1 MSATITMEPT
11 STVALPDVDKSLRA
25 EIDASTRL
33 PVVLFYGSAIF
44 WLLVGTGF
52 AMLASFKMNDPAFL
66 DQWGWLTFGR
76 VRPAH
81 LNAVA
86 YGWASS
92 AGIGTSLW
100 LMARLCRTPLRHA
113 KLLVSAAVFWNIGV
127 LLGIYGIL
135 AGDGRSIEWLEFPNY
150 ASAILFVSFGLIA
163 VWAVVMFRFR
173 QPGHIYVSQW
183 YLLAA
188 IIWFPW
194 LYSTAN
200 LLLNF
205 ESIQGGAQG
214 AVNWWYGHN
223 ALGLWFTPIGL
234 ATAYYLIPKVLGRP
248 IHSYYLSILGFW
260 TLAIFYS
267 WNGMHHLI
275 GGPFPAWMVT
285 ASVVASMMMFIPVIT
300 TAINHHMTVRG
311 NFGALK
317 WSPTLRFTVFGAM
330 CYTLASVQG
339 SLMAIPTLNSVTHF
353 THYTVGHSHLG
364 LYAFF
369 TMIMY
374 GAMYYILPRVVG
386 WEWPSARLIRWHF
399 WLVAIGIVLMV
410 VVLSIGGILQGL
422 ALLDPEITFMATLDY
437 TKPWLFLRSGSGILL
452 TAGHI
457 VFALSFVLLLL
468 KVGSPKVQ
476 PTLFAS
482 QGEDKPEP
490 LSL

>member
-1 MSATITMEPT
+1 
-11 STVALPDVDKSLRA
+11 
-25 EIDASTRL
+25 
-33 PVVLFYGSAIF
+33 
-44 WLLVGTGF
+44 
-52 AMLASFKMNDPAFL
+52 
-66 DQWGWLTFGR
+66 
-76 VRPAH
+76 
-81 LNAVA
+81 
-86 YGWASS
+86 
-92 AGIGTSLW
+92 
-100 LMARLCRTPLRHA
+100 
-113 KLLVSAAVFWNIGV
+113 
-127 LLGIYGIL
+127 
-135 AGDGRSIEWLEFPNY
+135 
-150 ASAILFVSFGLIA
+150 
-163 VWAVVMFRFR
+163 
-173 QPGHIYVSQW
+173 
-183 YLLAA
+183 
-188 IIWFPW
+188 
-194 LYSTAN
+194 
-200 LLLNF
+200 
-205 ESIQGGAQG
+205 
-214 AVNWWYGHN
+214 
-223 ALGLWFTPIGL
+223 
-234 ATAYYLIPKVLGRP
+234 
-248 IHSYYLSILGFW
+248 
-260 TLAIFYS
+260 
-267 WNGMHHLI
+267 
-275 GGPFPAWMVT
+275 
-285 ASVVASMMMFIPVIT
+285 MMMFIPVIT

>member
-1 MSATITMEPT
+1 MSATITMHEQT
-11 STVALPDVDKSLRA
+11 ATKSAELDRLERA

-33 PVVLFYGSAIF
+33 PVILFYGSAIF
-44 WLLVGTGF
+44 WLLVGSLF
-52 AMLASFKMNDPAFL
+52 ALIASYKMNNPHFL
-66 DQWGWLTFGR
+66 DQWAWLTFGR

-86 YGWASS
+86 YGWAAA
-92 AGIGTSLW
+92 AGIGTGLW
-100 LMARLCRTPLRHA
+100 LMARLCRTPIRHT
-113 KLLVSAAVFWNIGV
+113 KLLVSAAIFWNV
-127 LLGIYGIL
+127 GISAGILGIL
-135 AGDGRSIEWLEFPNY
+135 AGHGRSIEWLEFPNY
-150 ASAILFVSFGLIA
+150 ASFMLFVAFGLIA
-163 VWAVVMFRFR
+163 VWGVIMFRFR
-173 QPGHIYVSQW
+173 QPGHVYVSQW

-188 IIWFPW
+188 FLWFPW

-205 ESIQGGAQG
+205 EPIQGGAQG

-260 TLAIFYS
+260 TLALFYS

-275 GGPFPAWMVT
+275 GGPFPAWLIS
-285 ASVVASMMMFIPVIT
+285 ASVVASIMMFIPVIT

-311 NFGALK
+311 HFGALK

-339 SLMAIPTLNSVTHF
+339 SFMAIPSLNVVTHF
-353 THYTVGHSHLG
+353 THYTVGHAHLG

-369 TMIMY
+369 TMIMF

-399 WLVAIGIVLMV
+399 WLVAIGIGMMV
-410 VVLSIGGILQGL
+410 VVLTIGGVLQGL
-422 ALLDPEITFMATLDY
+422 ALLDPGVTFMASLDY
-437 TKPWLFLRSGSGILL
+437 TKPWLFMRSISGVLL
-452 TAGHI
+452 TLGHL
-457 VFALSFVLLLL
+457 VFALSFTLLLL
-468 KVGSPKVQ
+468 KVGTRRDE

-482 QGEDKPEP
+482 DPNRKTEAVPV
-490 LSL
+490 

>member
-1 MSATITMEPT
+1 MSATLTEAHP
-11 STVALPDVDKSLRA
+11 STVTPEMEKAQRAL
-25 EIDASTRL
+25 IDESTRL
-33 PVVLFYGSAIF
+33 PVVLFYASAVF
-44 WLLVGTGF
+44 WLLVGTVF
-52 AMLASFKMNDPAFL
+52 ALLASFKMNAPTFL
-66 DQWGWLTFGR
+66 DQWSWLTFGR

-86 YGWASS
+86 YGWAAS
-92 AGIGTSLW
+92 AGIGTGLW
-100 LMARLCRTPLRHA
+100 LMARLCRTPLRHS
-113 KLLVSAAVFWNIGV
+113 KLLIGAAVFWNIGL
-127 LLGIYGIL
+127 LLGTLGIL

-150 ASAILFVSFGLIA
+150 ASFMLFVAFGLIA
-163 VWAVVMFRFR
+163 VWAIIMFRFR
-173 QPGHIYVSQW
+173 QPGHVYVSQW

-188 IIWFPW
+188 FLWFPW

-205 ESIQGGAQG
+205 EPIQGGAQG

-223 ALGLWFTPIGL
+223 ALGLWFTPLGL

-260 TLAIFYS
+260 SLALFYS

-275 GGPFPAWMVT
+275 GGPFPAWLIS
-285 ASVVASMMMFIPVIT
+285 ASVVASVMMFIPVIT

-311 NFGALK
+311 NFQALK

-339 SLMAIPTLNSVTHF
+339 SFMAIPSLNVITHF
-353 THYTVGHSHLG
+353 THYTVGHAHLG

-369 TMIMY
+369 TMIMF

-399 WLVAIGIVLMV
+399 WLVAIGIGMMV
-410 VVLSIGGILQGL
+410 VVLTIGGILQGL
-422 ALLDPEITFMATLDY
+422 ALLDPNITFMASLDY
-437 TKPWLFLRSGSGILL
+437 TKPWLFLRSVSGVLL

-457 VFALSFVLLLL
+457 VFAVSFTLLLL
-468 KVGSPKVQ
+468 KVGSLRTE
-476 PTLFAS
+476 PTLFGS
-482 QGEDKPEP
+482 DQGRQPEP
-490 LSL
+490 LNV

>member
-1 MSATITMEPT
+1 MSPT
-11 STVALPDVDKSLRA
+11 PAHPSTTTPAMDKAERA
-25 EIDASTRL
+25 RIDESTRV
-33 PVVLFYGSAIF
+33 PVLLFFGSAVF
-44 WLLVGTGF
+44 WLLVGTLF
-52 AMLASFKMNDPAFL
+52 ALLASFKMNAPHFL

-92 AGIGTSLW
+92 AAIGTALW
-100 LMARLCRTPLRHA
+100 LMARLCRTPLRHS
-113 KLLVSAAVFWNIGV
+113 KLLVCAAIFWNIGV
-127 LLGIYGIL
+127 LVGILGIL
-135 AGDGRSIEWLEFPNY
+135 SGDSRSIEWLEFPNY
-150 ASAILFVSFGLIA
+150 ASLMLFVAFGLIA
-163 VWAVVMFRFR
+163 VWAVIMFRFR
-173 QPGHIYVSQW
+173 QPGHVYVSQW

-188 IIWFPW
+188 FIWFPW

-200 LLLNF
+200 ILLNF
-205 ESIQGGAQG
+205 EPIQGGAQG

-223 ALGLWFTPIGL
+223 TLGLWFTPIGL
-234 ATAYYLIPKVLGRP
+234 AAAYYFIPKVLGRP

-260 TLAIFYS
+260 SLALFYS

-275 GGPFPAWMVT
+275 GGPFPAWMVS
-285 ASVVASMMMFIPVIT
+285 ASVVASIMMFIPVIT

-330 CYTLASVQG
+330 CYTLASLQG
-339 SLMAIPTLNSVTHF
+339 ISMAIPSLNKITHF

-369 TMIMY
+369 TMIMF
-374 GAMYYILPRVVG
+374 GSMYYIMPRVVG

-399 WLVAIGIVLMV
+399 WLVAIGIGVMVLA
-410 VVLSIGGILQGL
+410 LTIGGILQGL
-422 ALLDPEITFMATLDY
+422 ALLDPGITFMASLDY
-437 TKPWLFLRSGSGILL
+437 TKPWLLLRSGSGILL

-457 VFALSFVLLLL
+457 VFAISFTLLLL
-468 KVGSPKVQ
+468 KTGTRRAG
-476 PTLFAS
+476 PTLFGTDQS
-482 QGEDKPEP
+482 REPE
-490 LSL
+490 SLVP

>member
-1 MSATITMEPT
+1 MSPTITSQQP
-11 STVALPDVDKSLRA
+11 AAPDAADRDRHERA

-44 WLLVGTGF
+44 WLLVGTVF
-52 AMLASFKMNDPAFL
+52 ALLASLKMNAPGFL
-66 DQWGWLTFGR
+66 AEWSWLTFGR

-92 AGIGTSLW
+92 AGIGTGLW
-100 LMARLCRTPLRHA
+100 IMARLCRTPLRHA
-113 KLLVSAAVFWNIGV
+113 KLLIGAAIFWNIGV
-127 LLGIYGIL
+127 LLGTLGLL

-150 ASAILFVSFGLIA
+150 ASGMLFVAFGLVS
-163 VWAVVMFRFR
+163 VWAVIMFRFR
-173 QPGHIYVSQW
+173 KPGHVYVSQW

-188 IIWFPW
+188 FLWFPW
-194 LYSTAN
+194 MYSTAN
-200 LLLNF
+200 ILLNF
-205 ESIQGGAQG
+205 EPIQGGAQG

-260 TLAIFYS
+260 TLALFYS

-275 GGPFPAWMVT
+275 GGPFPSWLVS
-285 ASVVASMMMFIPVIT
+285 ASVVASVMMFIPVIT

-311 NFGALK
+311 NFAALQ

-330 CYTLASVQG
+330 CYTLASLQG
-339 SLMAIPTLNSVTHF
+339 STMAIPSLNVITHF
-353 THYTVGHSHLG
+353 THYTVGHAHLG
-364 LYAFF
+364 VYAFF
-369 TMIMY
+369 TMIMF

-399 WLVAIGIVLMV
+399 WLVAVGIAMMFA
-410 VVLSIGGILQGL
+410 VLSIGGLLQGL
-422 ALLDPEITFMATLDY
+422 ALLDPKVTFMQSLEI
-437 TKPWLFLRSGSGILL
+437 TKPWLLLRSGSGILL
-452 TAGHI
+452 TAGHL
-457 VFALSFVLLLL
+457 VFALSFTLLLL
-468 KVGSPKVQ
+468 KVGARRRG
-476 PTLFAS
+476 PTLFAP
-482 QGEDKPEP
+482 EPEAKPEMNAV
-490 LSL
+490 

>member
-1 MSATITMEPT
+1 MNE
-11 STVALPDVDKSLRA
+11 TVTAASSVAAEQAKRERA

-33 PVVLFYGSAIF
+33 PVILFYGSAIF
-44 WLLVGTGF
+44 WLLIGTLF
-52 AMLASFKMNDPAFL
+52 ALLASFKMNAPQLL

-86 YGWASS
+86 YGWAAP
-92 AGIGTSLW
+92 AGIGTGLW
-100 LMARLCRTPLRHA
+100 LMARLCRTPLRHT
-113 KLLVSAAVFWNIGV
+113 KLLLSAAIFWNIGI
-127 LLGIYGIL
+127 LLGIFGIL

-150 ASAILFVSFGLIA
+150 ASFMLFVSFGLIA
-163 VWAVVMFRFR
+163 VWGVIMFRFR
-173 QPGHIYVSQW
+173 QPGHVYVSQW

-188 IIWFPW
+188 FLWFPW

-205 ESIQGGAQG
+205 EPIQGGAQG

-260 TLAIFYS
+260 TLALFYS

-275 GGPFPAWMVT
+275 GGPFPAWLVS
-285 ASVVASMMMFIPVIT
+285 ASVVASVMMFIPVIT

-311 NFGALK
+311 NFQALK

-339 SLMAIPTLNSVTHF
+339 SFMAIPSLNIITHF
-353 THYTVGHSHLG
+353 THYTVGHAHLG

-369 TMIMY
+369 TMIMF

-399 WLVAIGIVLMV
+399 WLVAIGIGMMV
-410 VVLSIGGILQGL
+410 VVLTIGGLLQGL
-422 ALLDPEITFMATLDY
+422 ALLDPGITFMATLDY
-437 TKPWLFLRSGSGILL
+437 TKPWLFLRSVSGILL

-457 VFALSFVLLLL
+457 VFAVSFTMLLL
-468 KVGSPKVQ
+468 KVGARKES
-476 PTLFAS
+476 PTLFGS
-482 QGEDKPEP
+482 EQGSKEEAPAV
-490 LSL
+490 

>member
-1 MSATITMEPT
+1 MNETLTADSSAAAEQ
-11 STVALPDVDKSLRA
+11 AKRERA

-33 PVVLFYGSAIF
+33 PVILFYGSAIF
-44 WLLVGTGF
+44 WLLIGTLF
-52 AMLASFKMNDPAFL
+52 ALLASFKMNAPQFL

-86 YGWASS
+86 YGWAAP
-92 AGIGTSLW
+92 AGIGTGLW
-100 LMARLCRTPLRHA
+100 LMARLCRTPLRHT
-113 KLLVSAAVFWNIGV
+113 KLLISAAIFWNIGI
-127 LLGIYGIL
+127 LLGIFGIL

-150 ASAILFVSFGLIA
+150 ASFMLFVAFGFIA
-163 VWAVVMFRFR
+163 VWGVIMFRFR
-173 QPGHIYVSQW
+173 QPGHVYVSQW

-188 IIWFPW
+188 FLWFPW

-205 ESIQGGAQG
+205 EPIQGGAQG

-260 TLAIFYS
+260 TLALFYS

-275 GGPFPAWMVT
+275 GGPFPAWLVS
-285 ASVVASMMMFIPVIT
+285 ASVVASVMMFIPVIT

-311 NFGALK
+311 NFQALK

-339 SLMAIPTLNSVTHF
+339 SFMAIPSLNIITHF
-353 THYTVGHSHLG
+353 THYTVGHAHLG

-369 TMIMY
+369 TMIMF

-399 WLVAIGIVLMV
+399 WLVAIGIGMMV
-410 VVLSIGGILQGL
+410 VVLTIGGVLQGL
-422 ALLDPEITFMATLDY
+422 ALLDPGITFMATLDY
-437 TKPWLFLRSGSGILL
+437 TKPWLFLRSVSGVLL

-457 VFALSFVLLLL
+457 VFAVSFTMLLL
-468 KVGSPKVQ
+468 KVGVRKES
-476 PTLFAS
+476 PTLFGAEQES
-482 QGEDKPEP
+482 KTEAAAV
-490 LSL
+490 

>member
-1 MSATITMEPT
+1 MSATLTMPRPAAPPT
-11 STVALPDVDKSLRA
+11 AAEDKIERA

-44 WLLVGTGF
+44 WLLVGSFF
-52 AMLASFKMNDPAFL
+52 ALLASLKMNNPHLL

-92 AGIGTSLW
+92 AAIGTGLW
-100 LMARLCRTPLRHA
+100 LMARLCRVPLRYS
-113 KLLVSAAVFWNIGV
+113 KLVIGAAIFWNLGV
-127 LLGIYGIL
+127 LLGTFGIL

-150 ASAILFVSFGLIA
+150 ASGMLFVAYGLIA
-163 VWAVVMFRFR
+163 VWGVLMFRFR
-173 QPGHIYVSQW
+173 QPGHVYVSQW

-188 IIWFPW
+188 FLWFPW

-200 LLLNF
+200 ILLNF
-205 ESIQGGAQG
+205 EPIQGGAQG

-260 TLAIFYS
+260 SLALFYS

-275 GGPFPAWMVT
+275 GGPFPAWMVS
-285 ASVVASMMMFIPVIT
+285 ASVVASVMMFIPVIT

-330 CYTLASVQG
+330 CYTLSSVQG
-339 SLMAIPTLNSVTHF
+339 IFMAVPSLNKITHF
-353 THYTVGHSHLG
+353 THYTVGHAHLG

-369 TMIMY
+369 TMIMF
-374 GAMYYILPRVVG
+374 GAMYYITPRVVG

-399 WLVAIGIVLMV
+399 WLVAIGIGVMV
-410 VVLSIGGILQGL
+410 GALTIGGILQGL
-422 ALLDPEITFMATLDY
+422 ALLDPGITFMASLDY

-457 VFALSFVLLLL
+457 VFAISFTLLLL
-468 KVGSPKVQ
+468 KAGTRRAG
-476 PTLFAS
+476 PTLFGTD
-482 QGEDKPEP
+482 QGRKPEALVP
-490 LSL
+490 

>member
-1 MSATITMEPT
+1 MTEPHP
-11 STVALPDVDKSLRA
+11 STVTPETDRELRA

-44 WLLVGTGF
+44 WLLIGTVF
-52 AMLASFKMNDPAFL
+52 ALLASFKMNAPHFL
-66 DQWGWLTFGR
+66 DQWSWLTFGR

-86 YGWASS
+86 YGWAAP
-92 AGIGTSLW
+92 AGIGTALW
-100 LMARLCRTPLRHA
+100 LMARLCRTPLKHS
-113 KLLVSAAVFWNIGV
+113 KLLISAAIFWNIGI
-127 LLGIYGIL
+127 LLGILGIL

-150 ASAILFVSFGLIA
+150 ASFMLFVAFGLIA
-163 VWAVVMFRFR
+163 VWAVIMFRFR
-173 QPGHIYVSQW
+173 QPGHVYVSQW

-188 IIWFPW
+188 MLWFPW
-194 LYSTAN
+194 LYTTAN

-205 ESIQGGAQG
+205 QPIQGGAQG

-234 ATAYYLIPKVLGRP
+234 AAAYYLIPKVLGRP

-260 TLAIFYS
+260 SLALFYS

-275 GGPFPAWMVT
+275 GGPFPAWMIS
-285 ASVVASMMMFIPVIT
+285 ASVVASVMMVIPVLT

-311 NFGALK
+311 NFQALQ

-330 CYTLASVQG
+330 CYTLSSLQG
-339 SLMAIPTLNSVTHF
+339 VSMAVPSLNVVTHF
-353 THYTVGHSHLG
+353 THYTVGHAHLG

-369 TMIMY
+369 TMVMF

-399 WLVAIGIVLMV
+399 WLVAIGIGMMV
-410 VVLSIGGILQGL
+410 VVLTLGGIFQGL
-422 ALLDPEITFMATLDY
+422 ALLDPNITFMATLEY
-437 TKPWLFLRSGSGILL
+437 TKPWLFLRSISGVLL
-452 TAGHI
+452 TIGHV
-457 VFALSFVLLLL
+457 VFAVSFTLLLL
-468 KVGSPKVQ
+468 KVGARKDE
-476 PTLFAS
+476 PTLFTTDEDCQPEVS
-482 QGEDKPEP
+482 QA
-490 LSL
+490 